1 LRAAWRLAA
10 TALVLAGCAVHQV
23 TPDPSPPVTLPE
35 AWRAEALGQ
44 AAAAEW
50 WRAFADPELDALVG
64 RALAGNLDL
73 RAAWARLEQAQ
84 ALWRASGAGWW
95 PQVRADVGASRARS
109 VVDLGAMGT
118 KTMSN
123 NQYAMSLAASYEV
136 DLFGKVRSGRDAAAR
151 DLRATRGD
159 AEALAMSL
167 VAQVAEAW
175 FALVELT
182 SQRALLQEQVGRD
195 ETQLELVDLRFRN
208 GLATALD
215 VYQQRQKLAGTRAR
229 LPEIEGG
236 IQIARQR
243 LALLAGS
250 ADVEAIPVPR
260 GELPP
265 PPALPAAGVPMDL
278 LEQRPDVRAA
288 RARVEA
294 ADHRIAVAVAERLPS
309 LALDASTGF
318 RAASLAALFES
329 WVYSILGGLTA
340 PLVDGG
346 VRAAQVERAR
356 AALKERVAAYG
367 KAVLTALFEVE
378 EALVRAHHQERY
390 MARLAVQLETAR
402 VTMREARARY
412 LSGLSEYLPVLEA
425 LSALHALERAEL
437 SARRQLLSYR
447 IQLARALGGG
457 WTRDLEAVEEGG

>member
-1 LRAAWRLAA
+1 MKAALLFAS
-10 TALVLAGCAVHQV
+10 ALLSLAGCAVHRA
-23 TPDPSPPVTLPE
+23 TPDPAPPVTLPE
-35 AWRAEALGQ
+35 AWRVEAPGQ
-44 AAAAEW
+44 GVASEW
-50 WRAFADPELDALVG
+50 WRAFADPELDALVA

-95 PQVRADVGASRARS
+95 PQVRADIGGSRARS
-109 VVDLGAMGT
+109 VANMGPLGT
-118 KTMSN
+118 KTVSG
-123 NQYAMSLAASYEV
+123 NQYSLSAAARYEV
-136 DLFGKVRSGRDAAAR
+136 DLFGKVRSGRDAAAQ

-175 FALVELT
+175 FVLVELS
-182 SQRALLQEQVGRD
+182 SQRALLLEQVARD
-195 ETQLELVDLRFRN
+195 ETQLELVDLRFQN
-208 GLATALD
+208 GLATALG

-229 LPEIEGG
+229 LPEVEAG
-236 IQIARQR
+236 IRIARQR
-243 LALLAGS
+243 LALLTGS
-250 ADVEAIPVPR
+250 SDAAAIPIPQ
-260 GELPP
+260 GGLPAP
-265 PPALPAAGVPMDL
+265 PTLPAAGVPMDL

-288 RARVEA
+288 QARVEA

-309 LALDASTGF
+309 LALDVSTGF

-329 WVYSILGGLTA
+329 WVYSILGGITA

-346 VRAAQVERAR
+346 YRRAQVDRAR
-356 AALKERVAAYG
+356 AALEERVAAYG
-367 KAVLTALFEVE
+367 KVVLTALFEVE

-390 MARLAVQLETAR
+390 MARLAVQREAAR
-402 VTMREARARY
+402 VTLREARSRY

-437 SARRQLLSYR
+437 AASRQLLSYR
-447 IQLARALGGG
+447 IQLARALGGA
-457 WTRDLEAVEEGG
+457 WTRELEEPDQEE